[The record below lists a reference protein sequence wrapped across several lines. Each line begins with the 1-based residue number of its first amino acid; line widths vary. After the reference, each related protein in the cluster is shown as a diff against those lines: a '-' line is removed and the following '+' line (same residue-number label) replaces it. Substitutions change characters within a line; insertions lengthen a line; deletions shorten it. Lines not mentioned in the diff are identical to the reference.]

1 MRNVEQRL
9 KDIIVNQLF
18 IEDSEIAPDADIRD
32 DLGADSI
39 DCVELIMTVEKEFG
53 ISIPDDEAENI
64 RTLQQAVEYINRFP
78 DFE

>member
-39 DCVELIMTVEKEFG
+39 DCVELIMTVEKEFS

-78 DFE
+78 DLE